1 MLKNQNPGQPF
12 PLNKERQIASYL
24 KKIARKGKYY
34 SGAKAAKD
42 LGIAPSTV
50 LQKAAKLN
58 LDIEAVISPEYRIA
72 IDKLKKFPRI
82 KKGGT

>member
-1 MLKNQNPGQPF
+1 MLKNPNPGQPF

-58 LDIEAVISPEYRIA
+58 LDIENKFALENYRF
-72 IDKLKKFPRI
+72 KKYFLNR
-82 KKGGT
+82 